1 MGRSSVAGLRG
12 DRTKGTG
19 DSRRLHP
26 AADAAVNCLAGPR
39 SGFGNLAR
47 VRPETTSDNGGGGP
61 SIVIEVGGCPVAEDA
76 PRWFDTQLGR
86 GQVAYSA
93 MVRRFMVSAPG
104 DIPDTDIECINTTVY
119 RWNVTYGPSYSAVVL
134 PVGWRLNAAPT
145 HGVRPQE
152 SLNSQLVESADFVLA
167 LFWHRLGTN
176 TGVERSGTVEEIELA
191 LQLGHPVAIL
201 RCDRPIAPS
210 DIDNEQFRQLENY
223 FEEIGSRSLY
233 MKYVDTEQLAAHVHT
248 ILSGFVT
255 RDQAELAPRQQ
266 PGGDQGADIRAR
278 VSTRSR
284 GLRGA
289 GADHFL
295 VLHNVGHGI
304 ARNVIARLEPESP
317 DDRVPQLLD
326 ADRPIE
332 VFAPDSETRYHLVV
346 TFGTATQV
354 RCVVTWDDTTGQRE
368 GTFTLR
374 FT

>member
-1 MGRSSVAGLRG
+1 M
-12 DRTKGTG
+12 
-19 DSRRLHP
+19 
-26 AADAAVNCLAGPR
+26 
-39 SGFGNLAR
+39 
-47 VRPETTSDNGGGGP
+47 
-61 SIVIEVGGCPVAEDA
+61 
-76 PRWFDTQLGR
+76 
-86 GQVAYSA
+86 AYSA
-93 MVRRFMVSAPG
+93 MVRRLMVSAPS
-104 DIPDTDIECINTTVY
+104 DIPDTDIECISTTVY

-134 PVGWRLNAAPT
+134 PVGWRLNAAPR

-201 RCDRPIAPS
+201 RSDRPIPPS
-210 DIDNEQFRQLENY
+210 DIDNDQLRELENY
-223 FEEIGSRSLY
+223 FEEISSRSLY
-233 MKYVDTEQLAAHVHT
+233 MKYADTEQLAAHVHT
-248 ILSGFVT
+248 ILSGLVS
-255 RDQAELAPRQQ
+255 RDQSELAPRLE
-266 PGGDQGADIRAR
+266 PGGDRGADVRAR

-284 GLRGA
+284 GFRGA

-295 VLHNVGHGI
+295 IVHNVGHGV
-304 ARNVIARLEPESP
+304 ARNVVVRLEPESP

-332 VFAPDSETRYHLVV
+332 ALAPDSETRYQLVI

-354 RCVVTWDDTTGQRE
+354 RCVITWDDETGHRE
-368 GTFTLR
+368 GRITLR